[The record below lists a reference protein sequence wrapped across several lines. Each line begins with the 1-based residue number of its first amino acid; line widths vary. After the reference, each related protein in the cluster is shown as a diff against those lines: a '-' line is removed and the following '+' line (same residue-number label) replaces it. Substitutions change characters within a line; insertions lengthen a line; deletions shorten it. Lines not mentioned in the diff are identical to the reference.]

1 MNQKPVAHAGT
12 ATAPADITRT
22 QTLLRDMLLRV
33 LRRAREG
40 QLILRERGLIVA
52 RIGTPGQD
60 LRAEVDVLDTR
71 LYARALL
78 GGDTAAAE
86 AYMDGWWTSP
96 DLTSVIRFFARN
108 LDTTDAWG
116 RRFGWLFKP
125 ARLLRLR
132 ARRNSREQARRNIRR
147 HYDLEVDFYRGFLD
161 QRLQY
166 SSAIFSR
173 PGEALASAQLHKMN
187 RICELLELRPDDHLL
202 EVGCGW
208 GGLAIH
214 AAKHWGS
221 KVTAVTNS
229 CAQFEHVRERVE
241 REGLEDRVQVV
252 NQDYRQLE
260 GCYDK
265 LVSVEMIEAVGRRY
279 LARYFRTLNELLKP
293 GGRVLLQAITIADQR
308 FAEYSRDE
316 DFIRKHIFPGGFLPS
331 LSVISSIMARKTDFV
346 MRDLLDLGL
355 DYADTLARWRESFLE
370 NLDGL
375 RNNGYPADFL
385 RLWDYYFSY
394 CEGGFRER
402 RISAVQLL
410 ASKGPHF

>member
-293 GGRVLLQAITIADQR
+293 GGRLLLQSITIADQR